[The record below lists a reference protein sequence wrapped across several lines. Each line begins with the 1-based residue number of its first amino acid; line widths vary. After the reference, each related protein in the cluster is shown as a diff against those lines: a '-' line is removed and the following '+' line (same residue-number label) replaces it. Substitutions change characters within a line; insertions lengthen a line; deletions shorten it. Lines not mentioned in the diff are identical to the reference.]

1 MIRQSFRA
9 SAADAFF
16 GADREHILW
25 SRAEFA
31 DSETEA
37 AYQRHLVDHEL
48 SKERAVTVLGVM
60 IYLVFGVLDV
70 MTFRDNLGEVLFVRL
85 GLCGPAGLLLVA
97 LAGAEPFRRHFQWM
111 TAITMLIGGLSMVWM
126 IAVLPPSGA
135 PPYIVGILVVFIFF
149 ACIQRIH
156 FWLAAAVFLGTAAA
170 YVLVITL
177 ISPKAS
183 QEVAS
188 GLFFMVTI
196 TLIALATMYTQEIRA
211 RLLYFRSRQRE
222 LDAAFI
228 EELLIEATAADQSKL
243 NFLSLLSHELRTPL
257 HQIIGF
263 SEVVRSRHAP
273 GAPDETREFLDQI
286 HTSAHGLLSRIAKML
301 RYADAT
307 AGKVKYEYED
317 VAASDLVDSVA
328 AQCAKSAAQARVTI
342 DAEGVRRGKFRI
354 DFANTVYALSHLVEN
369 AINASPE
376 GGVVR
381 IAGETAPNET
391 YVLKIADQGCGMS
404 DAQIAAAFEPFSQT
418 EALRTRTIEG
428 VGLGLTLARKIL
440 TDQKAELRIASK
452 PGEGTT
458 VFVSMPREAAQAA
471 A

>member
-1 MIRQSFRA
+1 MNRQSFLTV
-9 SAADAFF
+9 AADAFF
-16 GADREHILW
+16 GADRDRIRWL
-25 SRAEFA
+25 RAEFA
-31 DSETEA
+31 DREMEA
-37 AYQRHLVDHEL
+37 AYQRNLIDHEI
-48 SKERAVTVLGVM
+48 SKERAVTVLGVI
-60 IYLVFGVLDV
+60 IYMMFGVLDI
-70 MTFRDNLGEVLFVRL
+70 MTFRDNLGQVLFVRL
-85 GLCGPAGLLLVA
+85 GLCGPAALLLVA
-97 LAGAEPFRRHFQWM
+97 LAGADPFRRYFQWM

-126 IAVLPPSGA
+126 IAVLPAAGA
-135 PPYIVGILVVFIFF
+135 PPYIVGILTVFIFF

-156 FWLAAAVFLGTAAA
+156 FWLAASVFISTAVA
-170 YVLVITL
+170 YIAVITV

-188 GLFFMVTI
+188 GLFFMTTI

-211 RLLYFRSRQRE
+211 RLLYFRTRQRE

-263 SEVVRSRHAP
+263 AEVVRGRHQP
-273 GAPDETREFLDQI
+273 GEEGETREFLDQI
-286 HTSAHGLLSRIAKML
+286 HSSAHGLLARIAKML

-307 AGKVKYEYED
+307 AGKVKYEFED
-317 VAASDLVDSVA
+317 VPVSDLVDGVV
-328 AQCAKSAAQARVTI
+328 AQCAKAAAHARVTLE
-342 DAEGVRRGKFRI
+342 AETFARARLRV
-354 DFANTVYALSHLVEN
+354 DFANTVYALAHLVEN
-369 AINASPE
+369 AVNASKP

-381 IAGETAPNET
+381 LTGRLAGTGYAFE
-391 YVLKIADQGCGMS
+391 IADEGCGMS
-404 DAQIAAAFEPFSQT
+404 ESQIAAAFEPFSQT

-440 TDQKAELRIASK
+440 TDQKADLKIASK

-458 VFVSMPREAAQAA
+458 VTALLPRAAERAA